1 MFEHSRKLKS
11 KIRASFTN
19 AGKLIGK
26 VSNFLSKSIEKFL
39 SFEKKKKKIEN
50 KSHMEQGTRKYVRRR
65 NYMAFRKLLK
75 FIHSYL
81 WVNVINMVKM
91 SQLQQEL

>member
-1 MFEHSRKLKS
+1 
-11 KIRASFTN
+11 
-19 AGKLIGK
+19 
-26 VSNFLSKSIEKFL
+26 
-39 SFEKKKKKIEN
+39 
-50 KSHMEQGTRKYVRRR
+50 MEQGTRKYVRRR

-81 WVNVINMVKM
+81 WVNVIKMVKT